1 MIHKMDQN
9 GGISMG
15 FHIIRSKS
23 QDVILNLFYSA
34 HKLQYIQHISM
45 ISLCRTSLVLAPAS
59 VHVKSARTGHK
70 HFTSCE
76 T

>member
-23 QDVILNLFYSA
+23 QDVILTFFF
-34 HKLQYIQHISM
+34 IQ
-45 ISLCRTSLVLAPAS
+45 LTSFS
-59 VHVKSARTGHK
+59 IFNIFR
-70 HFTSCE
+70 
-76 T
+76 